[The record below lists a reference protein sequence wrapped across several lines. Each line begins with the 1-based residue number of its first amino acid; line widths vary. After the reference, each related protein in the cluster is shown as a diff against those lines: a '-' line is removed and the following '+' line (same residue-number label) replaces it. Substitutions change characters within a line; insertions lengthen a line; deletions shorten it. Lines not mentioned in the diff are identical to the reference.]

1 MSSEQEVLVLGK
13 AGQVDPVE
21 GLKAVLRANLDHAG
35 LYPATPVRV
44 GPVAGNDLA
53 EAVVDLTGCAIDD
66 MEVVKRL
73 EHPATLPD
81 GIHITTKFDT
91 VHAKPGVLRAVSVTG
106 APVTLFGAEVTFDA
120 QVENVPI
127 LWLEDHEGN
136 LGFAVDEDRRESG
149 LRGIGMIDVNQQ
161 EALEAIQR
169 AADAAMAEFSGGY
182 RVDVQ
187 QLRITQ
193 LERRSVRVEAIAKVA
208 KGILGARATASATA
222 MIDDSLTLHV
232 TDVKFG
238 SRNPVILAGLKIVQS
253 KVEITPK
260 DLTKIE
266 MAGATLRDVE
276 IVADER
282 ISIRATLG

>member
-13 AGQVDPVE
+13 AGQIDPVE
-21 GLKAVLRANLDHAG
+21 ALKAVLLANLDHAG
-35 LYPATPVRV
+35 LYPATPVRI
-44 GPVAGNDLA
+44 GPVEGADLA
-53 EAVVDLTGCAIDD
+53 EAAVDLTGCAIDD
-66 MEVVKRL
+66 IEVVKRL

-81 GIHITTKFDT
+81 SVYTTTHFDT
-91 VHAKPGVLRAVSVTG
+91 VHAKSGVLRAVSATG
-106 APVTLFGAEVTFDA
+106 APLTLFGADLTLDA

-136 LGFAVDEDRRESG
+136 LGFAIDEDRRESG
-149 LRGIGMIDVNQQ
+149 LRGTAMIDVNQQ

-169 AADAAMAEFSGGY
+169 AADAAMAEVSGGY

-208 KGILGARATASATA
+208 KGILGARATAQATA
-222 MIDDSLTLHV
+222 TIDDGLTLHV

-253 KVEITPK
+253 KVEIDPI
-260 DLTKIE
+260 DLAKHE
-266 MAGATLRDVE
+266 LAGARLRDIE

-282 ISIRATLG
+282 ISMRATLG